1 MANSIKMEDP
11 DGKEFDIV
19 AAGVES
25 LERLGWKRVES
36 APAKSDDKSDD
47 KSDAKTTASK
57 TTASKTSK

>member
-36 APAKSDDKSDD
+36 APAKSD
-47 KSDAKTTASK
+47 AKTTASK